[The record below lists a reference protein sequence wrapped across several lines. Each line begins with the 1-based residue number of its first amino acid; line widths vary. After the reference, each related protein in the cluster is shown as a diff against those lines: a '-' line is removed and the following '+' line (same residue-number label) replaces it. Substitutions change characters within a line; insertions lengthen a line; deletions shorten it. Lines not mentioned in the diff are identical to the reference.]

1 MVKNQ
6 KRLENKN
13 GARKKMENKKISEME
28 REKASYYLM
37 LESEILPFVA
47 HNRNLK
53 SLEIANEV
61 LQKLVRY
68 IEKKF
73 DAVWYIGTDVFGDEI
88 YERFMF
94 HHGGFMEISLVGRI
108 RCYFP
113 EDKIEKMKKALEYA
127 LSKTTTSGSAS
138 HLIHQIKS
146 GQKLISVKDSILI
159 NTELNKGIKKK

>member
-1 MVKNQ
+1 MTDTNETTVADDTEEVETPEVELTTDTDWEAEAKKARGIAQ
-6 KRLENKN
+6 RLRTKV
-13 GARKKMENKKISEME
+13 I
-28 REKASYYLM
+28 
-37 LESEILPFVA
+37 
-47 HNRNLK
+47 
-53 SLEIANEV
+53 
-61 LQKLVRY
+61 KL

-73 DAVWYIGTDVFGDEI
+73 DTIWYLGTDYLGDEL
-88 YERFMF
+88 YERFLF